1 MKNLLCFQGRVQRM
15 RLSGDRRTIL
25 PTFGKGLSKVK
36 VMRVKSLVQ
45 EYDLFLIFVLKIWE
59 FFFCR
64 MAECIAVK

>member
-1 MKNLLCFQGRVQRM
+1 MSIFVKKAPLYPGKGP
-15 RLSGDRRTIL
+15 S

-59 FFFCR
+59 FFFVEWR
-64 MAECIAVK
+64 NV